1 MSCGGRWVMAPCNP
15 TNPMASE
22 IAKEKCPI
30 SFRLI
35 DGLYLRRREVFL
47 QFGNLRRT
55 FAQCASVEKSTAYE
69 R

>member
-1 MSCGGRWVMAPCNP
+1 MSCSGRWVMAPCNP

-35 DGLYLRRREVFL
+35 EPGLYLSCDIPPQR
-47 QFGNLRRT
+47 
-55 FAQCASVEKSTAYE
+55 TAYPPT
-69 R
+69 

>member
-1 MSCGGRWVMAPCNP
+1 MSCSGRWVMAPCNP

-35 DGLYLRRREVFL
+35 ELGLYLLWYRPP
-47 QFGNLRRT
+47 Q
-55 FAQCASVEKSTAYE
+55 STAC
-69 R
+69 